1 MPDEPI
7 LLYLEPDDEITSVVR
22 RLRAAD
28 VPRVVIVAPGRS
40 KATSSAVALR
50 LLAAAA
56 DAEGRAVALVGDAL
70 TRSLAAEAGLAAYGT
85 VEDASGGA
93 PVPETAPRRAAIH
106 VVRGDEPTAV
116 SSRAAAPTRRP
127 PAPSG
132 DAEATQVVR
141 TAPSPPS
148 PAGRAARRPTASR
161 RRRLPIVALAV
172 LLALLVA
179 AGAAAATVLPGAT
192 IRISPA
198 TSVIGPNRYELRFDD
213 PQVIRGSVE
222 ATQQGTAT
230 ETYHDLLPAGGAAT
244 FRNFNVVAVQVPAG
258 TQVAAGDVAFATTA
272 AVTAPPGTLT
282 EEGTIAG
289 SEATA
294 PIVAVNPGPAGNVPA
309 EAIDAV
315 LDTQTRNR
323 LRGFP
328 QNSAR
333 LVINYEA
340 TAGGIDASGPLIV
353 QADIDAAV
361 AALTETLQAQVAD
374 ALAETEDLIGVDPA
388 EPAQPA
394 ITGADGLLDARDQP
408 TFELAGEL
416 AYDRAVVRESEVTD
430 EARDRIA
437 SAVAAGHELLPDSV
451 TVSIE
456 SARRED
462 GALIVTVNASGRS
475 TARIDTVAA
484 AERVAGLPIAAA
496 RAELADLGAV
506 EIEPWPYWVEAM
518 PALTWR
524 IEVRVEGPAVPAEP
538 QPQPSGSPAA

>member
-1 MPDEPI
+1 MPDEPT

-28 VPRVVIVAPGRS
+28 VPRVVIVVPGRS

-56 DAEGRAVALVGDAL
+56 DAEGREVALVGDAL
-70 TRSLAAEAGLAAYGT
+70 TRSLAAEAGLAAYGS

-93 PVPETAPRRAAIH
+93 PVPDAPLRRAAIH

-116 SSRAAAPTRRP
+116 SAKAVAPTRPR
-127 PAPSG
+127 PAPPR
-132 DAEATQVVR
+132 DAEATQVVP
-141 TAPSPPS
+141 AVSPPPS
-148 PAGRAARRPTASR
+148 RPVGQAGRRSAPSR

-179 AGAAAATVLPGAT
+179 AGAAAAAVLPGAT

-198 TSVIGPNRYELRFDD
+198 TATVGPNRYELRFDD
-213 PQVIRGSVE
+213 PQVVAGSVA

-230 ETYHDLLPAGGAAT
+230 EAYHDLLPAGGAAT

-258 TQVAAGDVAFATTA
+258 TQVAAGDIAFATTA

-294 PIVAVNPGPAGNVPA
+294 PIVAVNPGPASNVGA
-309 EAIDAV
+309 EAIDTV

-388 EPAQPA
+388 EPAQPV
-394 ITGADGLLDARDQP
+394 ITGVDGLLDARDQP
-408 TFELAGEL
+408 TFELSGEL
-416 AYDRAVVRESEVTD
+416 AYDRAVVSESEVND

-437 SAVAAGHELLPDSV
+437 SAVAARHELLPDSV
-451 TVSIE
+451 SVSVE

-462 GALIVTVNASGRS
+462 GALIVTVSVSGRS
-475 TARIDTVAA
+475 TTRIDTAAA
-484 AERVAGLPIAAA
+484 AERVAGLSIAAA
-496 RAELADLGAV
+496 RAELADLGAI
-506 EIEPWPYWVEAM
+506 EIETWPDWVGTV

-524 IEVRVEGPAVPAEP
+524 IEVRVEGPAAPAE
-538 QPQPSGSPAA
+538 PQPSGSPAA